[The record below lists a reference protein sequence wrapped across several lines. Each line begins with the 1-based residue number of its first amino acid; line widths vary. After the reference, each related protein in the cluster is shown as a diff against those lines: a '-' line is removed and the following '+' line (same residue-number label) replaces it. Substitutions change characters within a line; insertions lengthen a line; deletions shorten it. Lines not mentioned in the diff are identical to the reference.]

1 MDKFLSF
8 THINILYIDLI
19 DSHWALLTPILDN
32 GALYVSII
40 CLRFHMYTHCIII
53 CTVLNLHS

>member
-19 DSHWALLTPILDN
+19 DSHWALLTHILDN
-32 GALYVSII
+32 GALYVST
-40 CLRFHMYTHCIII
+40 CMHMCQD
-53 CTVLNLHS
+53 N